1 MLFEQEVLLVHLVV
15 CPHSSWTVLGEK
27 GQWRDMYASTPG
39 LYHLYFFLP
48 LSSTKT
54 PSVPAQELH
63 VVKTRCSFPL
73 WSSTGSPVSTLGTQ
87 LGALFWMIVEPL
99 GGGTLLEEVGLWG
112 RDLRMYSPVQLPGC

>member
-15 CPHSSWTVLGEK
+15 CPHSLWTVLGEK
-27 GQWRDMYASTPG
+27 GQWRDIYASTPG
-39 LYHLYFFLP
+39 LHHLFFLS
-48 LSSTKT
+48 LSSTKS
-54 PSVPAQELH
+54 PSVPTQELH
-63 VVKTRCSFPL
+63 IVKTRC
-73 WSSTGSPVSTLGTQ
+73 STGSPVSTLGTQ